1 MNEPSD
7 DEIIAQW
14 KASTRAM
21 WRLVW
26 ILTGGLTLVVGVI
39 AAALL
44 TGHAELVMSFW
55 GQVAFAVWLAVLFA
69 ITFVG
74 IAKYYKPPPEIAN
87 PRLVRRLIDAYQRR
101 WRWIILLGIFIT
113 FVSLRNLTNFFRD
126 APAPQSIADVLITA
140 SIIVA
145 VTMFVLVLA
154 AGPGWQGM
162 GEPGMSEILNDEFVQ
177 SLRARTMRFGYI
189 VAMLLISAVLLI
201 AVWRPDLTLKALCW
215 SMFAGYALPAL
226 YYVIADW
233 RASRANEGR
242 DG

>member
-1 MNEPSD
+1 MTPD
-7 DEIIAQW
+7 DEIVAQW

-26 ILTGGLTLVVGVI
+26 ILTGGLALVVGVV

-44 TGHAELVMSFW
+44 SGHAELVMSFW
-55 GQVAFAVWLAVLFA
+55 GQAAFAGALAVLFV

-87 PRLVRRLIDAYQRR
+87 PRLVRLRIDVYHGR
-101 WRWIILLGIFIT
+101 WRRIILLGILVS
-113 FVSLRNLTNFFRD
+113 FVFVWNLTNIFRD
-126 APAPQSIADVLITA
+126 ALAPHTILAVLIAT
-140 SIIVA
+140 SVIIV
-145 VTMFVLVLA
+145 VIMYPFILA
-154 AGPGWQGM
+154 AGPGWQGTNK
-162 GEPGMSEILNDEFVQ
+162 PGMSEILNDEFVQ

-215 SMFAGYALPAL
+215 SMFAGYAIPAL

-233 RASRANEGR
+233 RASRENEGR